1 MGQGRVLMRDC
12 LYLAWRYL
20 AYHWVKTTILVTSI
34 TLIIFLPAGLR
45 VLVKQSK
52 EKLTARADV
61 TPPVIGKKGSP
72 LELVLNSV
80 YFTGQIPE
88 LMQYS
93 EAARVNRTGFAS
105 AIPLYVRFHSQ
116 GDPIVGTSLDYFELR
131 GLEVKS
137 GRQMGRLG
145 DCVIGAKVAR
155 KRRIRPGDSVISS
168 PDRVFDI
175 AGVYPLKM
183 HVTGVLAFSDSP
195 DDDAI
200 FTDIKTTWVI
210 EGMAHGHEDLS
221 KPAAASRVLKRKGN
235 VYVGNA
241 SVVQY
246 NEITD
251 ENIDS
256 FHFHGDPAMFNMTSL
271 IAVPP
276 DHKSETLLIGRY
288 RTGENVHQVV
298 KPDSVLRELLATILA
313 VERFV
318 VAGLVVVGFSTL
330 ATASLVFMLSLRL
343 RRREITTMDKIGGSR
358 GRVLVLVLCEIAG
371 SLFLSGILAVALTW
385 ITGWF
390 AADVMRL
397 IL

>member
-1 MGQGRVLMRDC
+1 M
-12 LYLAWRYL
+12 

-45 VLVKQSK
+45 VLVKQSE

-88 LMQYS
+88 LM
-93 EAARVNRTGFAS
+93 
-105 AIPLYVRFHSQ
+105 SQ

-298 KPDSVLRELLATILA
+298 WIRSEVLAAESWFSCSVKSPAHCFFPA
-313 VERFV
+313 
-318 VAGLVVVGFSTL
+318 
-330 ATASLVFMLSLRL
+330 
-343 RRREITTMDKIGGSR
+343 
-358 GRVLVLVLCEIAG
+358 
-371 SLFLSGILAVALTW
+371 FLPWL
-385 ITGWF
+385 
-390 AADVMRL
+390 
-397 IL
+397 